1 MTMYIEPSEFWKWA
15 FSDFL
20 SNALRGVLAEFIV
33 AKAMDCT
40 DVQRTEWDAYDV
52 ITSGGIKIEVKS
64 SAYLQSWHQENIST
78 IRFDIGQK
86 KSWSA
91 ATNTSLQEAARSA
104 DVYVFCVFKAVDKAN
119 ANPLDLSQW
128 SFLVCSSNFLNE
140 TYKGQKS
147 VSLSSLEKQNLR
159 QISFDELSTA
169 IRNSYPSSVM

>member
-1 MTMYIEPSEFWKWA
+1 MTKIIEPVDFWKWA

-20 SNALRGVLAEFIV
+20 SNTLRGVLAEYIV

-40 DVQRTEWDAYDV
+40 EIQRTEWDAYDV
-52 ITSGGIKIEVKS
+52 ITSDGIKIEVKS
-64 SAYLQSWHQENIST
+64 SAYLQSWHQEKIST

-91 ATNTSLQEAARSA
+91 ATNTSLQEATRSA
-104 DVYVFCVFKAVDKAN
+104 DVYVFCVYKALDKAN

-128 SFLVCSSNFLNE
+128 SFLVCSSNFLNK
-140 TYKGQKS
+140 TYMRQNS

-159 QISFDELSTA
+159 QISYDELCTS
-169 IRNSYPSSVM
+169 IRSSCPSRVI